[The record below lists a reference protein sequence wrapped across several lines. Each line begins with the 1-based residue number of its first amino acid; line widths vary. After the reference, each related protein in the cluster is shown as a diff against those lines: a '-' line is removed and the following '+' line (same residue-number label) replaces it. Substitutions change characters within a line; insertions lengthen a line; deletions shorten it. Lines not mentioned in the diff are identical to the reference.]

1 MKHLYF
7 FLIVSFCSSLLSCT
21 NDDSFLAHDFETQQN
36 RALSIYTGNYNIYQ
50 IAKKVSLPSASTTK
64 LNSVITNCCN
74 DYPVIKWLHN
84 YAKDKKYNFSD
95 VNITS
100 KGMNGNP
107 AAYDHSTKILSFL
120 TSNAINNTTYPEE
133 FIHMNQDNVY
143 FGGIGTYEKTA
154 MLNMLN
160 IEFESKFIQDVI
172 HAPYGTQLVG
182 SGNKYYNS
190 YINWVYSFNPT
201 SSFPNFTAVESGY
214 NNISWWQFA
223 QDFKESSPSPYK
235 DYVMSNVLVAKLIDI
250 IGNNFG
256 KNTKSIALASSK
268 NSTILPQSFKY
279 KGKTFIVKENII
291 KNAQNKI
298 SFANIAV
305 SSTLKINKC
314 IPVDSI
320 VRQVFSKERIKY
332 LAERNEKII
341 CLTVFDGQSGKIE
354 EVSFSLTFAPDITEK
369 EIFNLEQIIKNQL
382 FSFEDT
388 NTQEHYRFVQAIDF
402 TLLNK

>member
-64 LNSVITNCCN
+64 LNSAITNCCN

-120 TSNAINNTTYPEE
+120 TSNAINKNNTTYPEE

-154 MLNMLN
+154 MLN

>member
-154 MLNMLN
+154 MLN

-190 YINWVYSFNPT
+190 
-201 SSFPNFTAVESGY
+201 
-214 NNISWWQFA
+214 
-223 QDFKESSPSPYK
+223 
-235 DYVMSNVLVAKLIDI
+235 
-250 IGNNFG
+250 
-256 KNTKSIALASSK
+256 
-268 NSTILPQSFKY
+268 
-279 KGKTFIVKENII
+279 
-291 KNAQNKI
+291 
-298 SFANIAV
+298 
-305 SSTLKINKC
+305 
-314 IPVDSI
+314 
-320 VRQVFSKERIKY
+320 
-332 LAERNEKII
+332 
-341 CLTVFDGQSGKIE
+341 
-354 EVSFSLTFAPDITEK
+354 
-369 EIFNLEQIIKNQL
+369 
-382 FSFEDT
+382 
-388 NTQEHYRFVQAIDF
+388 
-402 TLLNK
+402 

>member
-84 YAKDKKYNFSD
+84 YVKDKKYNFSD

-154 MLNMLN
+154 MLN

>member
-84 YAKDKKYNFSD
+84 YEKDKKYNFSD

-154 MLNMLN
+154 MLN

-369 EIFNLEQIIKNQL
+369 EIFKLEQIIKNQL

>member
-50 IAKKVSLPSASTTK
+50 ISKKVSLPSASTTK

-84 YAKDKKYNFSD
+84 YAKYKKYNFSD

-154 MLNMLN
+154 MLN
-160 IEFESKFIQDVI
+160 IEFESKFFQDVI

>member
-84 YAKDKKYNFSD
+84 YAKDKKCNFSD

-154 MLNMLN
+154 MLN

-190 YINWVYSFNPT
+190 YINWMYSFNPT

>member
-74 DYPVIKWLHN
+74 DYHVIKWLHN

-154 MLNMLN
+154 MLN

>member
-143 FGGIGTYEKTA
+143 FGGIGT
-154 MLNMLN
+154 
-160 IEFESKFIQDVI
+160 
-172 HAPYGTQLVG
+172 
-182 SGNKYYNS
+182 
-190 YINWVYSFNPT
+190 
-201 SSFPNFTAVESGY
+201 
-214 NNISWWQFA
+214 
-223 QDFKESSPSPYK
+223 
-235 DYVMSNVLVAKLIDI
+235 LVAKLIDI

-320 VRQVFSKERIKY
+320 VRQVFSKKRIKY

>member
-143 FGGIGTYEKTA
+143 FGGIGT
-154 MLNMLN
+154 
-160 IEFESKFIQDVI
+160 
-172 HAPYGTQLVG
+172 
-182 SGNKYYNS
+182 
-190 YINWVYSFNPT
+190 
-201 SSFPNFTAVESGY
+201 
-214 NNISWWQFA
+214 
-223 QDFKESSPSPYK
+223 
-235 DYVMSNVLVAKLIDI
+235 LVAKLIDI

-256 KNTKSIALASSK
+256 KNTKSITLASSK

>member
-84 YAKDKKYNFSD
+84 YEKDKKYNFSD

-154 MLNMLN
+154 MLN

-369 EIFNLEQIIKNQL
+369 EIFKLEQIIKNQL

-388 NTQEHYRFVQAIDF
+388 NTQEHY
-402 TLLNK
+402 K

>member
-154 MLNMLN
+154 MLN
-160 IEFESKFIQDVI
+160 IEFESKFIQDVV

>member
-143 FGGIGTYEKTA
+143 FGGIGT
-154 MLNMLN
+154 
-160 IEFESKFIQDVI
+160 
-172 HAPYGTQLVG
+172 
-182 SGNKYYNS
+182 
-190 YINWVYSFNPT
+190 
-201 SSFPNFTAVESGY
+201 
-214 NNISWWQFA
+214 
-223 QDFKESSPSPYK
+223 
-235 DYVMSNVLVAKLIDI
+235 LVAKLIDI

>member
-50 IAKKVSLPSASTTK
+50 ISKKVSLPSASTTK

-154 MLNMLN
+154 MLN
-160 IEFESKFIQDVI
+160 IEFESKI
-172 HAPYGTQLVG
+172 L
-182 SGNKYYNS
+182 SRC
-190 YINWVYSFNPT
+190 YSCALWNT
-201 SSFPNFTAVESGY
+201 V
-214 NNISWWQFA
+214 SWFWQ
-223 QDFKESSPSPYK
+223 
-235 DYVMSNVLVAKLIDI
+235 
-250 IGNNFG
+250 
-256 KNTKSIALASSK
+256 
-268 NSTILPQSFKY
+268 
-279 KGKTFIVKENII
+279 
-291 KNAQNKI
+291 
-298 SFANIAV
+298 
-305 SSTLKINKC
+305 
-314 IPVDSI
+314 
-320 VRQVFSKERIKY
+320 
-332 LAERNEKII
+332 
-341 CLTVFDGQSGKIE
+341 
-354 EVSFSLTFAPDITEK
+354 
-369 EIFNLEQIIKNQL
+369 
-382 FSFEDT
+382 
-388 NTQEHYRFVQAIDF
+388 
-402 TLLNK
+402 

>member
-143 FGGIGTYEKTA
+143 FGGIGT
-154 MLNMLN
+154 
-160 IEFESKFIQDVI
+160 
-172 HAPYGTQLVG
+172 
-182 SGNKYYNS
+182 
-190 YINWVYSFNPT
+190 
-201 SSFPNFTAVESGY
+201 
-214 NNISWWQFA
+214 
-223 QDFKESSPSPYK
+223 
-235 DYVMSNVLVAKLIDI
+235 LVAKLIDI

-314 IPVDSI
+314 ITVDSI

>member
-1 MKHLYF
+1 MKPLYF

-74 DYPVIKWLHN
+74 DYPVIKWQHN

-143 FGGIGTYEKTA
+143 FGGIGT
-154 MLNMLN
+154 
-160 IEFESKFIQDVI
+160 
-172 HAPYGTQLVG
+172 
-182 SGNKYYNS
+182 
-190 YINWVYSFNPT
+190 
-201 SSFPNFTAVESGY
+201 
-214 NNISWWQFA
+214 
-223 QDFKESSPSPYK
+223 
-235 DYVMSNVLVAKLIDI
+235 LVAKLIDI

>member
-50 IAKKVSLPSASTTK
+50 IVKKVSLPSASTTK

-74 DYPVIKWLHN
+74 DYPVIKWQHN

-143 FGGIGTYEKTA
+143 FGGIGT
-154 MLNMLN
+154 
-160 IEFESKFIQDVI
+160 
-172 HAPYGTQLVG
+172 
-182 SGNKYYNS
+182 
-190 YINWVYSFNPT
+190 
-201 SSFPNFTAVESGY
+201 
-214 NNISWWQFA
+214 
-223 QDFKESSPSPYK
+223 
-235 DYVMSNVLVAKLIDI
+235 LVAKLIDI